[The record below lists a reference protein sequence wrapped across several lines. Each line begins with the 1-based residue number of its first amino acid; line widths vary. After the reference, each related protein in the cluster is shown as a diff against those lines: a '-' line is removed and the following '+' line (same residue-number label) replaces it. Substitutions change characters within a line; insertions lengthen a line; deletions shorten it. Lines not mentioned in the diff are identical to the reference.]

1 MTGWSRNSTAARTSA
16 APGQP
21 GGIATSGRRQ
31 GRGEHTMV
39 TKIWHETGNS
49 MMRRVMAMLLGC
61 VLLPVV
67 GCKPGGES
75 AQWLING
82 FLDPTQT
89 GQFLEPKRNEI
100 RSSLSI
106 LEEPVGI
113 QDASDPGPQDLE
125 PEYAEHIIIPG
136 DVINVSIF
144 ELLVPGQATGQQIV
158 VSTAGFESLP
168 SIGRVRLTGLTLS
181 QLEMELKEMLRE
193 QDILPDPEVQVSL
206 VNTRGERFSVIGS
219 ISRPGTYEIPQ
230 PEYRLL
236 QAIADAG
243 GVSPIIPKIYVFR
256 RDPDG
261 GLGDPGMT
269 TQPAMPGRPG
279 GDNGFGAHATFTLS
293 DTSGGASSAPASAPA
308 LRPSTLPSSAPSS
321 APTTASAP
329 RMTTSTPARPVD
341 VARTAPAPARPIPS
355 SSSTIDELRILEGK
369 PTSAPQSI
377 SWDPD
382 QGWVIKPMPQAS
394 PPSGQ
399 GMSPTSAKAVP
410 SGFVPA
416 SQPWPGTEEVGP
428 PQRII
433 EIPTK
438 ELLAGDPRYNIVI
451 RPFDMISVPPGAVGE
466 FYMMGNI
473 ARPGAY
479 DLTGRRLTVK
489 EAIASAGG
497 FGPLAWPSRAD
508 LIRRVSQDEEQIIQ
522 LDLDSIFAGNAPDF
536 YLKPNDIVNVGTTPA
551 ALFLAVLRNAF
562 RFSYGFGFVYDR
574 NFADSDTF
582 AAQQQIKQTRIQ
594 EAQLRGVPLQ

>member
-1 MTGWSRNSTAARTSA
+1 MSATCGDLIPKSCRRADRSRTAMRPESRET
-16 APGQP
+16 
-21 GGIATSGRRQ
+21 
-31 GRGEHTMV
+31 RGEHD
-39 TKIWHETGNS
+39 
-49 MMRRVMAMLLGC
+49 MARPNWQTPGQSTLRSAAIALLAGAI
-61 VLLPVV
+61 LPLC
-67 GCKPGGES
+67 GCKAGGES
-75 AQWLING
+75 AQWLLNG
-82 FLDPTQT
+82 FLDPTQS
-89 GQFLEPKRNEI
+89 GQFLEPRRNEI

-113 QDASDPGPQDLE
+113 QDAQDPGPQDLE
-125 PEYAEHIIIPG
+125 PEYAEHTILPG
-136 DVINVSIF
+136 DVLNITVF
-144 ELLVPGQATGQQIV
+144 ELLVPGQATSQQVV
-158 VSTAGFESLP
+158 VSTSGFESLP
-168 SIGRVRLTGLTLS
+168 SIGRVRLAGLSLS
-181 QLEMELKEMLRE
+181 QLEMELKEILRE

-206 VNTRGERFSVIGS
+206 LSTRGTRFTVIGS
-219 ISRPGTYEIPQ
+219 VSRPGTYEIPQ

-236 QAIADAG
+236 QALADAG
-243 GVSPIIPKIYVFR
+243 GVSPIIPKVYVFR
-256 RDPDG
+256 RGPGDG
-261 GLGDPGMT
+261 ALGDPGMT
-269 TQPAMPGRPG
+269 TQPSGPG
-279 GDNGFGAHATFTLS
+279 GYDPSGGFGAQPSFTLS
-293 DTSGGASSAPASAPA
+293 DTASGPASAPASAPA
-308 LRPSTLPSSAPSS
+308 TRPSTAP
-321 APTTASAP
+321 ASAP
-329 RMTTSTPARPVD
+329 GSAAARPMAAAASSPAA
-341 VARTAPAPARPIPS
+341 ARQMAPAGS
-355 SSSTIDELRILEGK
+355 IDELRILEGK

-382 QGWVIKPMPQAS
+382 QGWVIKPMQPAAPATTQS
-394 PPSGQ
+394 MPPAAARPA
-399 GMSPTSAKAVP
+399 PTGSM
-410 SGFVPA
+410 PA
-416 SQPWPGTEEVGP
+416 SQPWPGMEETGS

-438 ELLAGDPRYNIVI
+438 ELLAGDPRYNVVI

-466 FYMMGNI
+466 FYMMGNVS
-473 ARPGAY
+473 RPGAY

-582 AAQQQIKQTRIQ
+582 AAREQVKQRRIQ
-594 EAQLRGVPLQ
+594 EAQIRGVPLQ

>member
-1 MTGWSRNSTAARTSA
+1 
-16 APGQP
+16 
-21 GGIATSGRRQ
+21 
-31 GRGEHTMV
+31 MV
-39 TKIWHETGNS
+39 TLMWHDHSQSTPAGHGGAIRLS
-49 MMRRVMAMLLGC
+49 GGRFTLL
-61 VLLPVV
+61 VLMPLILCC
-67 GCKPGGES
+67 GCKSGGES
-75 AQWLING
+75 ARWLLNG
-82 FLDPTQT
+82 FLDPTQS
-89 GQFLEPKRNEI
+89 GQFLEPRRNEI

-113 QDASDPGPQDLE
+113 QDTQDPQPVDLE
-125 PEYAEHIIIPG
+125 PSYAEQIIMPG

-144 ELLVPGQATGQQIV
+144 ELITPGQITSQQVV
-158 VSTAGFESLP
+158 VSRSGYESLP
-168 SIGRVRLTGLTLS
+168 SLGRVKMAGRTIS
-181 QLEMELKEMLRE
+181 QLEMDIAETLRE
-193 QDILPDPEVQVSL
+193 QDILPNPEVQVAL
-206 VNTRGERFSVIGS
+206 VNSRTSRFSIIGS
-219 ISRPGTYEIPQ
+219 IPRAGTYEIPQ

-243 GVSPIIPKIYVFR
+243 GVSPIIQKIYVFR
-256 RDPDG
+256 S
-261 GLGDPGMT
+261 
-269 TQPAMPGRPG
+269 G
-279 GDNGFGAHATFTLS
+279 GDAGVAEAMSTDGQLSSSFSSRGQMGSAGLTLS
-293 DTSGGASSAPASAPA
+293 DVSGGASSAPASAPA
-308 LRPSTLPSSAPSS
+308 SGPATAPASGPAPGSASRMPISPIPGSRPST
-321 APTTASAP
+321 
-329 RMTTSTPARPVD
+329 D
-341 VARTAPAPARPIPS
+341 IKPAPPS
-355 SSSTIDELRILEGK
+355 GGIDELQILEGR
-369 PTSAPQSI
+369 PTSAPQQI

-382 QGWVIKPMPQAS
+382 EGWVIKQESVPSTQPQARVPLHTQPTQS
-394 PPSGQ
+394 H
-399 GMSPTSAKAVP
+399 PTSAPIGSAQ
-410 SGFVPA
+410 
-416 SQPWPGTEEVGP
+416 SQPWPTDEDAGP
-428 PQRII
+428 PVRII

-451 RPFDMISVPPGAVGE
+451 RPSDLINVPPGAVGE

-522 LDLDSIFAGNAPDF
+522 LDLDAVFAGNAPDF

-582 AAQQQIKQTRIQ
+582 AAREQVRQRRIQ
-594 EAQLRGVPLQ
+594 EAQLKGVPLQ